1 MVKSSMK
8 GGIEELNFKNLN
20 YVTFHLDQR
29 ILTYLYMKICFHLC
43 MDVHNSYML
52 NCLDT
57 GNM

>member
-1 MVKSSMK
+1 MK